1 MKNAAKGYVAAD
13 IMTKD
18 VICVM
23 KDADL
28 RDLAKLFL
36 ANGITGAPV
45 IDRDGDICGVV
56 SQTDLL
62 YYQLTR
68 DDELVM
74 PSDFYQ
80 SARVEGRPVAKG
92 FQIEDVNTATVEE
105 VMTPVVHAVVAAT
118 PVWAIAKMMTQRHI
132 HRVIVREGMKV
143 AGIISALDVL
153 RVFGGTDLH
162 KTAKPKA
169 RNKPKAKAKTKAK
182 TKAKARPKVKAPRTR
197 RRRAA

>member
-1 MKNAAKGYVAAD
+1 MKKIAKVFVAAD
-13 IMTKD
+13 IMSKN

-28 RDLAKLFL
+28 RDLGKLFL
-36 ANGITGAPV
+36 AKGITGAPV
-45 IDRDGDICGVV
+45 IDRDGDICGVI

-80 SARVEGRPVAKG
+80 SARVEGRPLAKG
-92 FQIEDVNTATVEE
+92 FQIEDVNTGTVEE
-105 VMTPVVHAVVAAT
+105 VMTPIVHAVLPNT
-118 PVWAIAKMMTQRHI
+118 PVEEIAKLMTRRHI
-132 HRVIVREGMKV
+132 HRVIVRKEMKV

-153 RVFGGTDLH
+153 RVFGGTDLR
-162 KTAKPKA
+162 KTAKAAKPKA
-169 RNKPKAKAKTKAK
+169 AGKP
-182 TKAKARPKVKAPRTR
+182 KAKARPKMKAARAR
-197 RRRAA
+197 KRRAA

>member
-1 MKNAAKGYVAAD
+1 MKKVAREYTAAD
-13 IMTKD
+13 IMTKN
-18 VICVM
+18 VICVT

-28 RDLAKLFL
+28 RDLGKLFL
-36 ANGITGAPV
+36 AKGITGAPV
-45 IDRDGDICGVV
+45 IDRDGDICGVI

-80 SARVEGRPVAKG
+80 SARVEGRPLAKG

-105 VMTPVVHAVVAAT
+105 VMTPVVHAVLSTT
-118 PVWAIAKMMTQRHI
+118 PVGAIAKLMTQRHI
-132 HRVIVREGMKV
+132 HRVIVRREMKV
-143 AGIISALDVL
+143 VGIISALDVL
-153 RVFGGTDLH
+153 RVFGGTDES
-162 KTAKPKA
+162 KTAKPKDA
-169 RNKPKAKAKTKAK
+169 AKPKPKV
-182 TKAKARPKVKAPRTR
+182 KAKARPKMKAARTR